1 MRSLTVLVGS
11 IKIYNCFFF
20 VGQADR
26 GFTTS
31 QRSFQA
37 DAVASLAPPPRP
49 CSAMPAVAG
58 GPSSSDSQWNAP
70 VADSVVDDDRWGG
83 RGTRHHSSSCPHPSR
98 TPPGVVV
105 LGRLMRDDRD
115 WSCRRDRRSPR
126 PAAAGRGGRAD
137 SVLHVVVVVPLRGR
151 RVHHNGI
158 GARSRGDPPLRCT
171 APFDV
176 DINVDNVRR
185 RPNVVIVV
193 HRQRHAIPLPRH
205 VPAEPRVPVERARR
219 AVPGRG
225 PRQRLQDRAPRA
237 RTIRQF

>member
-83 RGTRHHSSSCPHPSR
+83 ARDTASLVVAPASVPHP
-98 TPPGVVV
+98 P
-105 LGRLMRDDRD
+105 
-115 WSCRRDRRSPR
+115 RRRRFRQAPARRSGSGAPT
-126 PAAAGRGGRAD
+126 
-137 SVLHVVVVVPLRGR
+137 R
-151 RVHHNGI
+151 R
-158 GARSRGDPPLRCT
+158 T
-171 APFDV
+171 APPPRRRRSGGPRGFCPARR
-176 DINVDNVRR
+176 RR
-185 RPNVVIVV
+185 RPPA
-193 HRQRHAIPLPRH
+193 RSSRASQRDWRAESGRPAIAMHGSVRC
-205 VPAEPRVPVERARR
+205 
-219 AVPGRG
+219 
-225 PRQRLQDRAPRA
+225 
-237 RTIRQF
+237 